1 MSAYSDFSSTE
12 AHGTIEAL
20 FGVSAVACTLVVYA
34 IVALYYYCCTNQA
47 VPRLQLRVM
56 FWPGLG
62 AGLCWSAGN
71 IFGTLAVERGGNAV
85 TLGQVNTMQLIV
97 SGVWGLLW
105 YKEIRGWHAL
115 VWVVA
120 AIFEWQYQMAAKG
133 MLFVIGDAERLLD
146 GSLGTFGEE
155 GDVLNRFEDM
165 GLTVFDFLKYPEVR
179 EEILPCFLM
188 DKAMVFCGKTGRILG
203 NKFGIKSI
211 AKGIK
216 TAGTK
221 LQAASAISQEDTV
234 ANKWWVEA
242 PYWSSCPPT

>member
-1 MSAYSDFSSTE
+1 MHSHTTPASNPPPGVTLPSCCEWDVLNGVLQMGNWV
-12 AHGTIEAL
+12 AIRGTI
-20 FGVSAVACTLVVYA
+20 
-34 IVALYYYCCTNQA
+34 
-47 VPRLQLRVM
+47 VPSDE
-56 FWPGLG
+56 GGGGGSSSSSGKGKG
-62 AGLCWSAGN
+62 AGKKRVLSALSSV
-71 IFGTLAVERGGNAV
+71 FGGGGGGGGGGA
-85 TLGQVNTMQLIV
+85 
-97 SGVWGLLW
+97 GV
-105 YKEIRGWHAL
+105 A
-115 VWVVA
+115 
-120 AIFEWQYQMAAKG
+120 YQMAAKG
-133 MLFVIGDAERLLD
+133 MLFVIGDADRLLD

-234 ANKWWVEA
+234 ANKWWVDA
-242 PYWSSCPPT
+242 PYSSSCPPT

>member
-1 MSAYSDFSSTE
+1 MPVPVHTRTH
-12 AHGTIEAL
+12 AHIQTPPGVTLPSCCEWDVLNGVLQMGNWVAIRGTI
-20 FGVSAVACTLVVYA
+20 
-34 IVALYYYCCTNQA
+34 
-47 VPRLQLRVM
+47 VPSDE
-56 FWPGLG
+56 GGGGGGGGGG
-62 AGLCWSAGN
+62 AG
-71 IFGTLAVERGGNAV
+71 
-85 TLGQVNTMQLIV
+85 
-97 SGVWGLLW
+97 
-105 YKEIRGWHAL
+105 
-115 VWVVA
+115 VA
-120 AIFEWQYQMAAKG
+120 YQMAAKG

-234 ANKWWVEA
+234 ANKWWVDA
-242 PYWSSCPPT
+242 PYSSSCRPT

>member
-1 MSAYSDFSSTE
+1 MPVPVHTRTH
-12 AHGTIEAL
+12 AHIQPPPGVTLPSCCEWDVLNGVLQMGNWVAIRGTIVPSDEGGGGGEAG
-20 FGVSAVACTLVVYA
+20 GV
-34 IVALYYYCCTNQA
+34 
-47 VPRLQLRVM
+47 
-56 FWPGLG
+56 
-62 AGLCWSAGN
+62 
-71 IFGTLAVERGGNAV
+71 E
-85 TLGQVNTMQLIV
+85 
-97 SGVWGLLW
+97 
-105 YKEIRGWHAL
+105 
-115 VWVVA
+115 
-120 AIFEWQYQMAAKG
+120 YQMAAKG

-234 ANKWWVEA
+234 ANKWWVDA
-242 PYWSSCPPT
+242 PYSSSCPPT

>member
-1 MSAYSDFSSTE
+1 MTLPSCCEWDVLNGVLQMGNWVAIR
-12 AHGTIEAL
+12 GTI
-20 FGVSAVACTLVVYA
+20 
-34 IVALYYYCCTNQA
+34 
-47 VPRLQLRVM
+47 VPSDEE
-56 FWPGLG
+56 G
-62 AGLCWSAGN
+62 AGGGGGGAG
-71 IFGTLAVERGGNAV
+71 
-85 TLGQVNTMQLIV
+85 
-97 SGVWGLLW
+97 
-105 YKEIRGWHAL
+105 
-115 VWVVA
+115 VA
-120 AIFEWQYQMAAKG
+120 YQMAAKG

-234 ANKWWVEA
+234 ANKWWVDA
-242 PYWSSCPPT
+242 PYSSSC

>member
-1 MSAYSDFSSTE
+1 MPVHTH
-12 AHGTIEAL
+12 AHIQHQLKPGVTLPSCCEWDVLNGVLQMGNWVAIRGTI
-20 FGVSAVACTLVVYA
+20 
-34 IVALYYYCCTNQA
+34 
-47 VPRLQLRVM
+47 VPSDD
-56 FWPGLG
+56 GGGGGG
-62 AGLCWSAGN
+62 AGAG
-71 IFGTLAVERGGNAV
+71 
-85 TLGQVNTMQLIV
+85 
-97 SGVWGLLW
+97 
-105 YKEIRGWHAL
+105 
-115 VWVVA
+115 VA
-120 AIFEWQYQMAAKG
+120 YQMAAKG

-234 ANKWWVEA
+234 ANKWWVDA
-242 PYWSSCPPT
+242 PYSSSCPPHLT

>member
-1 MSAYSDFSSTE
+1 MITC
-12 AHGTIEAL
+12 AHVPAHTHAHIQPPPGVTLPSCCEWDVLNGVLQMGNWVAIRGTI
-20 FGVSAVACTLVVYA
+20 
-34 IVALYYYCCTNQA
+34 
-47 VPRLQLRVM
+47 VPSDE
-56 FWPGLG
+56 GGGGGGGGGG
-62 AGLCWSAGN
+62 AG
-71 IFGTLAVERGGNAV
+71 
-85 TLGQVNTMQLIV
+85 
-97 SGVWGLLW
+97 
-105 YKEIRGWHAL
+105 
-115 VWVVA
+115 VA
-120 AIFEWQYQMAAKG
+120 YQMAAKG

-234 ANKWWVEA
+234 ANKWWVDA
-242 PYWSSCPPT
+242 PYSSSCRPT

>member
-1 MSAYSDFSSTE
+1 MPVHTHARTH
-12 AHGTIEAL
+12 AHIQPPPGVTLPSCCEWDVLNGVLQMGNWVAIRGTI
-20 FGVSAVACTLVVYA
+20 
-34 IVALYYYCCTNQA
+34 
-47 VPRLQLRVM
+47 VPSDE
-56 FWPGLG
+56 GGGGGGGGG
-62 AGLCWSAGN
+62 AG
-71 IFGTLAVERGGNAV
+71 
-85 TLGQVNTMQLIV
+85 
-97 SGVWGLLW
+97 
-105 YKEIRGWHAL
+105 
-115 VWVVA
+115 VA
-120 AIFEWQYQMAAKG
+120 YQMAAKG

-234 ANKWWVEA
+234 ANKWWVDA
-242 PYWSSCPPT
+242 PYSSSCPSHLT